1 MRRQARRA
9 LAGAYVYLPSSM
21 KLVTWN
27 VNSLRVRLDHVLE
40 WMDANEPDIVGL
52 QETKLADAD
61 FPIEAI
67 ERSGYKAVYTGEKT
81 YNGVAILS
89 RKRASDVCRDIPG
102 LGDKQKRIIAASYGG
117 VRVINVYVPNGQQVG
132 SDKYD
137 FKLQWL
143 QHLADYVAHALKRY
157 PALALIGDFNI
168 APEDRDVHDPALW
181 QDSVLFSERER
192 RGFRALLEVGL
203 MDVFRKFE
211 QPPNS
216 FTWWDY
222 RAGAFRRDLGLRID
236 HILCSRAL
244 EAKAVS
250 SMIDKTPRGWQRPSD
265 HVPVIAEFKRT

>member
-1 MRRQARRA
+1 
-9 LAGAYVYLPSSM
+9 M

-40 WMDANEPDIVGL
+40 WVNANEPDIVGL

-61 FPIEAI
+61 FPLEAI
-67 ERSGYKAVYTGEKT
+67 EQAGYRAIYAGEKT
-81 YNGVAILS
+81 YNGVATLS
-89 RKRASDVCRDIPG
+89 RKSASEVRCDIPG
-102 LGDKQKRIIAASYGG
+102 LGDTQRRIIAATYDGM
-117 VRVINVYVPNGQQVG
+117 RVINVYVPNGQQVG
-132 SDKYD
+132 SDKYA

-143 QHLADYVAHALKRY
+143 QHLADYVAHELKRY

-181 QDSVLFSERER
+181 QDSVLFSEQER
-192 RGFRALLEVGL
+192 HGFRALLELGL
-203 MDVFRKFE
+203 VDVFRKFE

-216 FTWWDY
+216 FSWWDY

-244 EAKAVS
+244 ASKAVS
-250 SMIDKTPRGWQRPSD
+250 STIDKTPRSWQRPSD
-265 HVPVIAEFKRT
+265 HVPVIAEFGRV

>member
-1 MRRQARRA
+1 MRRQAHRA
-9 LAGAYVYLPSSM
+9 LAGAFVYLVRSM

-27 VNSLRVRLDHVLE
+27 VNSLRVRLGHVLE
-40 WMDANEPDIVGL
+40 WVGANKPDIVGL

-61 FPIEAI
+61 FPVEAI
-67 ERSGYKAVYTGEKT
+67 EQAGYKAIYAGEKT

-89 RKRASDVCRDIPG
+89 RKRASDVCWDIPG
-102 LGDKQKRIIAASYGG
+102 LGDKQKRIIAATCGRI
-117 VRVINVYVPNGQQVG
+117 RVINVYVPNGQQVG

-143 QHLADYVAHALKRY
+143 RRLADYVAHALKRY
-157 PALALIGDFNI
+157 PMLALIGDFNI
-168 APEDRDVHDPALW
+168 APEDRDVHDPSLW
-181 QDSVLFSERER
+181 QDSVLFSEQER

-203 MDVFRKFE
+203 VDVFRKFK

-236 HILCSRAL
+236 HILCNPAL

-250 SMIDKTPRGWQRPSD
+250 SRIDKMPRGWQRPSD
-265 HVPVIAEFKRT
+265 HVPVIAEFKRV